1 MIGIVG
7 LFIANKAI
15 FLHAH
20 KFADGTTIEHAHP
33 YDKSNDSEPFK
44 THHHSSAEFLFF
56 QNLEILFLIVF
67 LTLALS
73 PFLKKKKVSK
83 KLTTEHTLIC
93 LNLYK
98 GRSPPVS

>member
-33 YDKSNDSEPFK
+33 YDKSNFRTS
-44 THHHSSAEFLFF
+44 
-56 QNLEILFLIVF
+56 NLVVGIENNG
-67 LTLALS
+67 AW
-73 PFLKKKKVSK
+73 LKDK
-83 KLTTEHTLIC
+83 KLG
-93 LNLYK
+93 YFDY
-98 GRSPPVS
+98 R

>member
-33 YDKSNDSEPFK
+33 YDKSNDSEP
-44 THHHSSAEFLFF
+44 
-56 QNLEILFLIVF
+56 QI
-67 LTLALS
+67 
-73 PFLKKKKVSK
+73 
-83 KLTTEHTLIC
+83 
-93 LNLYK
+93 
-98 GRSPPVS
+98 